1 MGVLLERRKKS
12 SASML
17 CRPLYESLV
26 PRHLFILVEKTS
38 KYIYLLSSPHAH
50 RTIQA
55 FTPSSPQYSPTSPAY
70 TPSDMGS
77 PAQDA
82 AYSPSSPVY
91 SPTAAVDDD
100 EEDMKED

>member
-1 MGVLLERRKKS
+1 MTS
-12 SASML
+12 THT
-17 CRPLYESLV
+17 
-26 PRHLFILVEKTS
+26 HLNIDTHPTLNT
-38 KYIYLLSSPHAH
+38 H
-50 RTIQA
+50 TIQA

-100 EEDMKED
+100 EKDMKED